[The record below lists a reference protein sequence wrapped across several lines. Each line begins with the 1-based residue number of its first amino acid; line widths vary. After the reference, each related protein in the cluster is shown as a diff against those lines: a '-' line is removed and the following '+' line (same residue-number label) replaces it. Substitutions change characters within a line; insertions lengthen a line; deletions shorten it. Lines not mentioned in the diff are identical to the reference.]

1 MHIAEF
7 VEGWNSILQMGK
19 TETNKLSIE
28 ETENNTSSMIRVFS
42 KPLKAIKKKC
52 REKKSGDQTW
62 NCYLSCCCG
71 NCVDVG
77 ASADDAGCS
86 CCYDVDCGSGAGG
99 IGCSQGLLGSAASE
113 ERQTCSIRIVYFIL

>member
-1 MHIAEF
+1 
-7 VEGWNSILQMGK
+7 MGK
-19 TETNKLSIE
+19 TKTIKLSIE

-42 KPLKAIKKKC
+42 MPLKAIKKKC
-52 REKKSGDQTW
+52 SDQTW
-62 NCYLSCCCG
+62 YCYLSCCCG

-99 IGCSQGLLGSAASE
+99 GIGCSQGLLGSAATE
-113 ERQTCSIRIVYFIL
+113 ERQTCSIRIVYFSL

>member
-1 MHIAEF
+1 MPIAQV
-7 VEGWNSILQMGK
+7 VEGWNSFLKRSMGK
-19 TETNKLSIE
+19 TLTTQLSIK

-42 KPLKAIKKKC
+42 KLLKQSRKKC

-62 NCYLSCCCG
+62 YCYLSCCCG

-99 IGCSQGLLGSAASE
+99 GIGCSQGLLGSAASE
-113 ERQTCSIRIVYFIL
+113 ERQT